1 MDIWSNLLGQGF
13 DIDTIC
19 LDFQKAFDKKF
30 LISGLVYK
38 LQVYGINEKRLIN
51 WSINGQ
57 NSSWKE
63 VTSVN
68 VLEPQPF

>member
-1 MDIWSNLLGQGF
+1 MLRLS
-13 DIDTIC
+13 
-19 LDFQKAFDKKF
+19 KAFDKKF
-30 LISGLVYK
+30 LIRGLAYK
-38 LQVYGINEKRLIN
+38 LRVYGINEKKLIN